1 MNGASFIQ
9 AARGPVLLI
18 TLGALL
24 AIHQNT
30 AWGFEQ
36 TFPVLIIV
44 FGIMK
49 LLERVVV
56 ARPDGRGGSN
66 MPPPTMPQGP
76 GPTPGMSGT
85 GGQV

>member
-44 FGIMK
+44 FGVMK
-49 LLERVVV
+49 LLERVV
-56 ARPDGRGGSN
+56 ARPDAGRG
-66 MPPPTMPQGP
+66 MPPPPPMPGP
-76 GPTPGMSGT
+76 GVST
-85 GGQV
+85 GGGQI